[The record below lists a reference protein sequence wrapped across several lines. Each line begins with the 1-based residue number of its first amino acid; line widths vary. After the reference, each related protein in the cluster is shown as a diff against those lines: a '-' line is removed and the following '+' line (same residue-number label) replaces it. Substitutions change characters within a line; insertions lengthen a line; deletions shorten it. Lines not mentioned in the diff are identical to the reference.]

1 MKINFKQ
8 PKYVIPLII
17 LPFVIFGFF
26 IFDGTMKTKPEAN
39 NKERIDG
46 MNTNMPGVDTTISKG
61 EIKDKFSA
69 YQQAFKNVTD
79 QSAMGEIDQKNTGIQ
94 GLGYESSYSSED
106 RQRLEA
112 QRKMDSLNQALQ
124 FGQEKVQAKIA
135 QYNKGGG
142 FGNNGGRRNGYGRS
156 AGLISA
162 GENESGDPLLNKLLK
177 MQQQKTKKDDESRS
191 ANEEDPGSYD
201 SQMKVFRDQMK
212 YMDSLNQ
219 GSGGNGLIAKKEGK
233 NKSSHTRNFNPDA
246 DTSFKP
252 LPIVSASLRKQ
263 NVFNTVRNFNEDD
276 NNIAAM
282 IDQDV
287 KATLGSRV
295 RIRLLK
301 DMYVGDYL
309 IKRGTYIYGV
319 VTGFQKQ
326 RVNISIAQILYNN
339 TSLPVKIDLFDNDG
353 YLGLYVPGSNFREFS
368 KEIGTQATQGLSRVA
383 TPDNSDIK
391 MNMLSQVF
399 NTTTTTL
406 SSLIKKDKAF
416 LKYNYIVYLKDN
428 KTTSND

>member
-26 IFDGTMKTKPEAN
+26 IFGGKTKADKKDTVNE
-39 NKERIDG
+39 KVEG
-46 MNTNMPGVDTTISKG
+46 FNTNMPGVDTSISKG
-61 EIKDKFSA
+61 EIKDKFQA

-79 QSAMGEIDQKNTGIQ
+79 QSAMGDIDSKNTGVQ
-94 GLGYESSYSSED
+94 GLNYESSYSSAD
-106 RQRLEA
+106 KQRLEA
-112 QRKMDSLNQALQ
+112 QGKMDSLNEVLHL
-124 FGQEKVQAKIA
+124 GQSKIQSKIA
-135 QYNKGGG
+135 QYDRGGG
-142 FGNNGGRRNGYGRS
+142 FGGVASSTKRNSGGYLSNDNSGS
-156 AGLISA
+156 A
-162 GENESGDPLLNKLLK
+162 DPVLNRLLK
-177 MQQQKTKKDDESRS
+177 MQQPDSRQQQPQS
-191 ANEEDPGSYD
+191 GGDEDPGSYD
-201 SQMKVFRDQMK
+201 SQMRVFREQMK
-212 YMDSLNQ
+212 YMDSLQQTN
-219 GSGGNGLIAKKEGK
+219 GSSGTIAKNGM
-233 NKSSHTRNFNPDA
+233 KSKPYTKNFNPGA
-246 DTSFKP
+246 DISFKP
-252 LPIVSASLRKQ
+252 LPITSASLKTKS
-263 NVFNTVRNFNEDD
+263 NFNTVRNFNDD
-276 NNIAAM
+276 DDNIAAM

-309 IKRGTYIYGV
+309 IKRGAYIYGV

-339 TSLPVKIDLFDNDG
+339 TSLPVKIDLFDSDG

-368 KEIGTQATQGLSRVA
+368 KEIGTQGTQGLSQVV
-383 TPDNSDIK
+383 TPDNSDLK
-391 MNMLSQVF
+391 MSMLSKLF

-406 SSLIKKDKAF
+406 SNLIKKDKAF

-428 KTTSND
+428 RTSSND

>member
-17 LPFVIFGFF
+17 LPFLTLGFF
-26 IFDGTMKTKPEAN
+26 IFGGKINPDQKAITNEKIEGF
-39 NKERIDG
+39 
-46 MNTNMPGVDTTISKG
+46 NTNMPGVDTTISKG

-79 QSAMGEIDQKNTGIQ
+79 QSAMLDMDRPSVGVQ
-94 GLGYESSYSSED
+94 GFDYESSYSSADKE
-106 RQRLEA
+106 RLEA
-112 QRKMDSLNQALQ
+112 QRKMDSLNQVLK
-124 FGQEKVQAKIA
+124 FGQSKIQGKIA
-135 QYNKGGG
+135 EYNRSGG
-142 FGNNGGRRNGYGRS
+142 FGESGQTTKRNTRGYLS
-156 AGLISA
+156 NES
-162 GENESGDPLLNKLLK
+162 ESGDPLLNKLLK
-177 MQQQKTKKDDESRS
+177 MQQQDSRQQRS
-191 ANEEDPGSYD
+191 NATSDNENEDPGSYD
-201 SQMKVFRDQMK
+201 SQMRVFHEQMK
-212 YMDSLNQ
+212 YVDSMQ
-219 GSGGNGLIAKKEGK
+219 RASGGTNSDDKNETKRKSFAKE
-233 NKSSHTRNFNPDA
+233 FNPKK

-252 LPIVSASLRKQ
+252 LPITSATSRRQ
-263 NVFNTVRNFNEDD
+263 SVFNTVRNFEDEDD
-276 NNIAAM
+276 NIAAM

-287 KATLGSRV
+287 KVTLGSRV

-301 DMYVGDYL
+301 DMYIGDHL

-368 KEIGTQATQGLSRVA
+368 KEIGTQATQGLSQVA
-383 TPDNSDIK
+383 TPDNSDVR
-391 MNMLSQVF
+391 MNMLSQLF

-428 KTTSND
+428 KTLID

>member
-17 LPFVIFGFF
+17 LPFLIFGFF
-26 IFDGTMKTKPEAN
+26 VLGGKMNADQ
-39 NKERIDG
+39 KEIPNEKFEG
-46 MNTNMPGVDTTISKG
+46 INTNMPGVDTSISKG

-79 QSAMGEIDQKNTGIQ
+79 QSAMGDMVKPGSGVQ
-94 GLGYESSYSSED
+94 GFDYASSYTLADE
-106 RQRLEA
+106 QRLEA
-112 QRKMDSLNQALQ
+112 QRKMDSLNQVLK
-124 FGQEKVQAKIA
+124 FGQSKIQNKIA
-135 QYNKGGG
+135 QYNRSGG
-142 FGNNGGRRNGYGRS
+142 FDEYRQIIERNSTDDYSSDNNE
-156 AGLISA
+156 A
-162 GENESGDPLLNKLLK
+162 GELLLNKLLK
-177 MQQQKTKKDDESRS
+177 KQPQDSKPTLNND
-191 ANEEDPGSYD
+191 NENPGSYE
-201 SQMKVFRDQMK
+201 SQMRVFHEQMK
-212 YMDSLNQ
+212 YLDSIQHAN
-219 GSGGNGLIAKKEGK
+219 EVPTTDGK
-233 NKSSHTRNFNPDA
+233 NLGKQNTFNKDFNPKK

-252 LPIVSASLRKQ
+252 LSISSAMAKEQ
-263 NVFNTVRNFNEDD
+263 NVFNTVRNFEDD
-276 NNIAAM
+276 EDNITAM

-326 RVNISIAQILYNN
+326 RVNISFAQVFYNN
-339 TSLPVKIDLFDNDG
+339 NSLPVKIDLFDNDG

-368 KEIGTQATQGLSRVA
+368 KEIGTQATQGLSQVT
-383 TPDNSDIK
+383 TPDNSDVK
-391 MNMLSQVF
+391 MNMLSKLF

-406 SSLIKKDKAF
+406 SNLIKKDKAF

-428 KTTSND
+428 KTSNN

>member
-26 IFDGTMKTKPEAN
+26 IFGGKTKEDTKDKN
-39 NKERIDG
+39 HEKVEG
-46 MNTNMPGVDTTISKG
+46 FNTNMPGVDTNITKG

-79 QSAMGEIDQKNTGIQ
+79 QSAIGDIDQKNTGVQ
-94 GLGYESSYSSED
+94 GLNYESSYSSED
-106 RQRLEA
+106 KQRLEA
-112 QRKMDSLNQALQ
+112 QRKMDSLNVVLHL
-124 FGQEKVQAKIA
+124 GQSKIQSKIA
-135 QYNKGGG
+135 QYDRGGG
-142 FGNNGGRRNGYGRS
+142 FGAVGGSTRSNSGRYLS
-156 AGLISA
+156 TDNS
-162 GENESGDPLLNKLLK
+162 ESGDPLLNKLLK
-177 MQQQKTKKDDESRS
+177 LQQQDGRQRETKSSSD
-191 ANEEDPGSYD
+191 EDPGSYD
-201 SQMKVFRDQMK
+201 SQMRVFREQMK
-212 YMDSLNQ
+212 YMDSLQQTN
-219 GSGGNGLIAKKEGK
+219 GSSGAIAKYGT
-233 NKSSHTRNFNPDA
+233 KSKPYTKNFNPGA

-252 LPIVSASLRKQ
+252 LPITSASLKRES
-263 NVFNTVRNFNEDD
+263 NFNTVRNFNEDD
-276 NNIAAM
+276 DNIVAM

-309 IKRGTYIYGV
+309 IKRGAYIYGV

-326 RVNISIAQILYNN
+326 RVNISIAQILYND
-339 TSLPVKIDLFDNDG
+339 TSLPVKIDLFDSDG

-368 KEIGTQATQGLSRVA
+368 KEIGTQATQGLSQVA
-383 TPDNSDIK
+383 TPDNSDVK
-391 MNMLSQVF
+391 TNLLSQVF

-406 SSLIKKDKAF
+406 SNLIKKDKAF
-416 LKYNYIVYLKDN
+416 LKYNYIVFLKDN
-428 KTTSND
+428 KTSQNQ

>member
-17 LPFVIFGFF
+17 LPFLIFGFF
-26 IFDGTMKTKPEAN
+26 VLGGKMNVDQ
-39 NKERIDG
+39 KEIPNEKFEG
-46 MNTNMPGVDTTISKG
+46 INTNMPGVDTSISKG

-79 QSAMGEIDQKNTGIQ
+79 QSAIGDMVKPGSGVQ
-94 GLGYESSYSSED
+94 GFDYASSYTLADE
-106 RQRLEA
+106 QRLEA
-112 QRKMDSLNQALQ
+112 QRKMDSLNQVLK
-124 FGQEKVQAKIA
+124 FGQSKIQSKIA
-135 QYNKGGG
+135 QYNRSGG
-142 FGNNGGRRNGYGRS
+142 FD
-156 AGLISA
+156 
-162 GENESGDPLLNKLLK
+162 ESGQTTGRNSGDDYLSDNNETRELLLNKLLK
-177 MQQQKTKKDDESRS
+177 KQQQDSKPTINND
-191 ANEEDPGSYD
+191 NENPGSYE
-201 SQMKVFRDQMK
+201 SQMRVFHEQMK
-212 YMDSLNQ
+212 YVDSMQRAN
-219 GSGGNGLIAKKEGK
+219 EVPTTDGK
-233 NKSSHTRNFNPDA
+233 NESKHNTFNKDFNPKK

-252 LPIVSASLRKQ
+252 LPISSSNAIRQ
-263 NVFNTVRNFNEDD
+263 NVFNTVRNFENDKD
-276 NNIAAM
+276 NVTAM

-326 RVNISIAQILYNN
+326 RVNISIAQVLYNS

-368 KEIGTQATQGLSRVA
+368 KEIGTQATQGLSQVT
-383 TPDNSDIK
+383 TPDNSDVK
-391 MNMLSQVF
+391 MNMLSKLF

-406 SSLIKKDKAF
+406 SNLIKKDKAF
-416 LKYNYIVYLKDN
+416 LKYNYIVFLKDN
-428 KTTSND
+428 KTSNN

>member
-17 LPFVIFGFF
+17 LSFLIFGFF
-26 IFDGTMKTKPEAN
+26 VLGGKMNADQKKIPEEKAQG
-39 NKERIDG
+39 I
-46 MNTNMPGVDTTISKG
+46 NTNMPGVDTSISKG

-79 QSAMGEIDQKNTGIQ
+79 QSAMGDMDKPGEGVQ
-94 GLGYESSYSSED
+94 GFDYESSYSSSDKE
-106 RQRLEA
+106 RLEA
-112 QRKMDSLNQALQ
+112 QRKMDSLNQVLK
-124 FGQEKVQAKIA
+124 FGQSKIQSKIA
-135 QYNKGGG
+135 QYNRSGG
-142 FGNNGGRRNGYGRS
+142 F
-156 AGLISA
+156 
-162 GENESGDPLLNKLLK
+162 
-177 MQQQKTKKDDESRS
+177 DESRYKAQINSADDYLS
-191 ANEEDPGSYD
+191 ANNETRESLHNKLSNKQQQDSKPTFNDDNENPDSYE
-201 SQMKVFRDQMK
+201 SQMRVFHEQMK
-212 YMDSLNQ
+212 YLDSMQ
-219 GSGGNGLIAKKEGK
+219 HANGVSATDGKHEAKHNTFNKE
-233 NKSSHTRNFNPDA
+233 FNPKK

-252 LPIVSASLRKQ
+252 LPISSVTAKKQ
-263 NVFNTVRNFNEDD
+263 NVFNTVRNFEDD
-276 NNIAAM
+276 DDNIVAM

-326 RVNISIAQILYNN
+326 RVNISIAQVLYNN
-339 TSLPVKIDLFDNDG
+339 NSLPVKINLFDNDG

-368 KEIGTQATQGLSRVA
+368 KEIGTQATQGLSQVI
-383 TPDNSDIK
+383 TPDNSDVK
-391 MNMLSQVF
+391 MNMLRQLF

-416 LKYNYIVYLKDN
+416 LKYNYIVYLKDD
-428 KTTSND
+428 KTSNN

>member
-8 PKYVIPLII
+8 PKYVIPLIS
-17 LPFVIFGFF
+17 LPFLMLGFF
-26 IFDGTMKTKPEAN
+26 IFGGKINSDQKVTKNE
-39 NKERIDG
+39 KVEG
-46 MNTNMPGVDTTISKG
+46 LNTNMPGVDTSISKG

-79 QSAMGEIDQKNTGIQ
+79 QSAMADMDKPGTGIQ
-94 GLGYESSYSSED
+94 GNDYESSYSSADKE
-106 RQRLEA
+106 RLDA
-112 QRKMDSLNQALQ
+112 QRKMDSLNQVLH
-124 FGQEKVQAKIA
+124 FGQNKIQDKIA
-135 QYNKGGG
+135 QYNRSGG
-142 FGNNGGRRNGYGRS
+142 FAEAEQTKGRNSEGYLPDNS
-156 AGLISA
+156 
-162 GENESGDPLLNKLLK
+162 ESGDSLLNKLLK
-177 MQQQKTKKDDESRS
+177 MRQQDNNQNQKTPGID
-191 ANEEDPGSYD
+191 NEDGGSYD
-201 SQMKVFRDQMK
+201 TQMRVFHEQMK
-212 YMDSLNQ
+212 YMDSMQHVTGQAGDANK
-219 GSGGNGLIAKKEGK
+219 NDANPKAYTKE
-233 NKSSHTRNFNPDA
+233 FNPKS

-252 LPIVSASLRKQ
+252 LPITSATAGKQ
-263 NVFNTVRNFNEDD
+263 SEFNTVRNFDD
-276 NNIAAM
+276 DNNNIAAM

-309 IKRGTYIYGV
+309 IKRGAYIYGV

-326 RVNISIAQILYNN
+326 RVNISVAQVLYNN

-368 KEIGTQATQGLSRVA
+368 KEIGTQATQGLSQVA
-383 TPDNSDIK
+383 TPDNSDVK
-391 MNMLSQVF
+391 MNMLSQLF

-406 SSLIKKDKAF
+406 STLIRKDKAF

-428 KTTSND
+428 KASSND

>member
-17 LPFVIFGFF
+17 LPFLIFGFF
-26 IFDGTMKTKPEAN
+26 IFGGKTKADKKDTVAE
-39 NKERIDG
+39 KVEG
-46 MNTNMPGVDTTISKG
+46 FNTNMPGVDTSISKG
-61 EIKDKFSA
+61 EIKDKFQA

-79 QSAMGEIDQKNTGIQ
+79 QSAMGDIGPENTGIQ
-94 GLGYESSYSSED
+94 GLNYESSYSSADE
-106 RQRLEA
+106 QRLEA
-112 QRKMDSLNQALQ
+112 QRKMDSLNEVLHL
-124 FGQEKVQAKIA
+124 GQSKIQSKIA
-135 QYNKGGG
+135 QYDKGGG
-142 FGNNGGRRNGYGRS
+142 FGGKTNNNSGRYLSNDK
-156 AGLISA
+156 
-162 GENESGDPLLNKLLK
+162 SGSSDPVLNRLLK
-177 MQQQKTKKDDESRS
+177 MQQEDSRQQETKSSSD
-191 ANEEDPGSYD
+191 EDPGSYD
-201 SQMKVFRDQMK
+201 SQMRVFREQMK
-212 YMDSLNQ
+212 YMDSLQ
-219 GSGGNGLIAKKEGK
+219 QTIGSNASTAKNGMKRKPYTK
-233 NKSSHTRNFNPDA
+233 NFNPGA
-246 DTSFKP
+246 DTSFTP
-252 LPIVSASLRKQ
+252 LPITSASLKRES
-263 NVFNTVRNFNEDD
+263 NFNTVRNFNDD
-276 NNIAAM
+276 DDNIAAM

-339 TSLPVKIDLFDNDG
+339 TSLPVKIDLFDSDG

-368 KEIGTQATQGLSRVA
+368 KEIGTQGTQGLSQVV

-391 MNMLSQVF
+391 MSMLSKVF

-406 SSLIKKDKAF
+406 SNLIKKDKAF
-416 LKYNYIVYLKDN
+416 LKYNYIVFLKDN
-428 KTTSND
+428 KTTTNE

>member
-17 LPFVIFGFF
+17 LPFLIFGFF
-26 IFDGTMKTKPEAN
+26 VLGGKMNADQ
-39 NKERIDG
+39 KEIPNEKFEG
-46 MNTNMPGVDTTISKG
+46 INTNMPGVDTSISKG

-79 QSAMGEIDQKNTGIQ
+79 QSAMGDMVKPGSGVQ
-94 GLGYESSYSSED
+94 GFDYASSYTLADE
-106 RQRLEA
+106 QRLEA
-112 QRKMDSLNQALQ
+112 QRKMDSLNQVLK
-124 FGQEKVQAKIA
+124 FGQSKIQSKIA
-135 QYNKGGG
+135 QYNRSGG
-142 FGNNGGRRNGYGRS
+142 FD
-156 AGLISA
+156 
-162 GENESGDPLLNKLLK
+162 ESGQTTGRNSGDDYLSDNNETRELLLNKLLK
-177 MQQQKTKKDDESRS
+177 KQQQDSKPTINND
-191 ANEEDPGSYD
+191 NENPGSYE
-201 SQMKVFRDQMK
+201 SQMRVFHEQMK
-212 YMDSLNQ
+212 YLDSMQ
-219 GSGGNGLIAKKEGK
+219 HANGKTDTDNKNVGK
-233 NKSSHTRNFNPDA
+233 YQTFNKDFNPKK

-252 LPIVSASLRKQ
+252 LPISSVNAKGQ
-263 NVFNTVRNFNEDD
+263 NVFNTVRNFEDD
-276 NNIAAM
+276 DDNIAAM

-309 IKRGTYIYGV
+309 IIRGTYIYGV

-326 RVNISIAQILYNN
+326 RVNISIAQVLYNN

-368 KEIGTQATQGLSRVA
+368 KEIGTQATQGLSQVA
-383 TPDNSDIK
+383 TPDNSDVK
-391 MNMLSQVF
+391 MSMLSQLF

-416 LKYNYIVYLKDN
+416 LKYNYIVYLKDDR
-428 KTTSND
+428 TSNN

>member
-17 LPFVIFGFF
+17 LPFLIFGFF
-26 IFDGTMKTKPEAN
+26 VLGGKMNADQKVIPDEKFEG
-39 NKERIDG
+39 I
-46 MNTNMPGVDTTISKG
+46 NTNMPGVDTSISKG

-79 QSAMGEIDQKNTGIQ
+79 QSAMGDMVKLGSGVQ
-94 GLGYESSYSSED
+94 GYDYASSYTLAD
-106 RQRLEA
+106 KQRLEA
-112 QRKMDSLNQALQ
+112 QRKMDSLNQVLK
-124 FGQEKVQAKIA
+124 FGQSKIQTQIA
-135 QYNKGGG
+135 QYNSSGG
-142 FGNNGGRRNGYGRS
+142 FDESGETTERNS
-156 AGLISA
+156 ADDYLPNK
-162 GENESGDPLLNKLLK
+162 NESGELLLNKLLK
-177 MQQQKTKKDDESRS
+177 KQQQDSKPTFNND
-191 ANEEDPGSYD
+191 NENPGSYE
-201 SQMKVFRDQMK
+201 SQMRVFHEQMRYLDSMQHTNEVPTTNSKSEAK
-212 YMDSLNQ
+212 Y
-219 GSGGNGLIAKKEGK
+219 KTF
-233 NKSSHTRNFNPDA
+233 NKDFNPKK

-252 LPIVSASLRKQ
+252 LPISSSNAKGQ
-263 NVFNTVRNFNEDD
+263 NVFNTVRNFEDD
-276 NNIAAM
+276 DDNIATM

-326 RVNISIAQILYNN
+326 RVNISIAQVLYNQ

-368 KEIGTQATQGLSRVA
+368 KEIGTQATQGLSQVA
-383 TPDNSDIK
+383 TPDNSNVK
-391 MNMLSQVF
+391 MNILSRLF

-406 SSLIKKDKAF
+406 SNLIKNDKAF

-428 KTTSND
+428 RTSNY

>member
-17 LPFVIFGFF
+17 LPFLIFGFF
-26 IFDGTMKTKPEAN
+26 VLGGKMNADEKAVH
-39 NKERIDG
+39 ERKVEGI
-46 MNTNMPGVDTTISKG
+46 NTDMPGVDSSISKG

-79 QSAMGEIDQKNTGIQ
+79 QSAMGDMAKPESGDPDFD
-94 GLGYESSYSSED
+94 YSSSYTIADE
-106 RQRLEA
+106 QRLEA
-112 QRKMDSLNQALQ
+112 QRKMDSLNKVLQ
-124 FGQEKVQAKIA
+124 FGQNNIQGKIA
-135 QYNKGGG
+135 EYNRSGG
-142 FGNNGGRRNGYGRS
+142 FD
-156 AGLISA
+156 
-162 GENESGDPLLNKLLK
+162 ESGYTTGRNSTDDYLSDNNETEDIRLNNLLK
-177 MQQQKTKKDDESRS
+177 KQQQDSKPTF
-191 ANEEDPGSYD
+191 NEDNENPGSYE
-201 SQMKVFRDQMK
+201 SQMRVFHEQMK
-212 YMDSLNQ
+212 YVDSMQ
-219 GSGGNGLIAKKEGK
+219 HANGVATTNGKQEAKHNTFSKD
-233 NKSSHTRNFNPDA
+233 FNPKK

-252 LPIVSASLRKQ
+252 LSISSANAKGQ
-263 NVFNTVRNFNEDD
+263 NVFNTVRNFEDD
-276 NNIAAM
+276 DDNIAAM

-326 RVNISIAQILYNN
+326 RVNISIAQVLYNN

-368 KEIGTQATQGLSRVA
+368 KEIGTQATQGLSQVV
-383 TPDNSDIK
+383 TPDNSNVR
-391 MNMLSQVF
+391 MNMLSQLF

-416 LKYNYIVYLKDN
+416 LKYNYIVFLKDN
-428 KTTSND
+428 KISNN

>member
-26 IFDGTMKTKPEAN
+26 IFGGKTKEDTKDKN
-39 NKERIDG
+39 HEKVEG
-46 MNTNMPGVDTTISKG
+46 FNTNMPGVDTNITKG

-79 QSAMGEIDQKNTGIQ
+79 QSAMGDIDQKNTGVQ
-94 GLGYESSYSSED
+94 DLNYESSYSSD
-106 RQRLEA
+106 SSADKQRLEA
-112 QRKMDSLNQALQ
+112 QRKMDSLNEVLHL
-124 FGQEKVQAKIA
+124 GQSKIQSKIA
-135 QYNKGGG
+135 QYDKGGG
-142 FGNNGGRRNGYGRS
+142 FGGTTKNNSGRYLSND
-156 AGLISA
+156 
-162 GENESGDPLLNKLLK
+162 NSGSSDPVLNRLLK
-177 MQQQKTKKDDESRS
+177 MQQQDSRQQETKSSTD
-191 ANEEDPGSYD
+191 EDPGSYD
-201 SQMKVFRDQMK
+201 SQMRVFREQMK
-212 YMDSLNQ
+212 YMDSLQQTN
-219 GSGGNGLIAKKEGK
+219 GSSGAIAK
-233 NKSSHTRNFNPDA
+233 NRMKSKPYTKNFNPGA

-252 LPIVSASLRKQ
+252 LPITSASLKRES
-263 NVFNTVRNFNEDD
+263 NFNTVWNFNEDD
-276 NNIAAM
+276 DNIVAM

-309 IKRGTYIYGV
+309 IKRGAYIYGV

-326 RVNISIAQILYNN
+326 RVNISIAQILFNN
-339 TSLPVKIDLFDNDG
+339 TSLPVKIDLFDSDG

-368 KEIGTQATQGLSRVA
+368 KEIGTQATQGLSQVA
-383 TPDNSDIK
+383 TPDNSDVK
-391 MNMLSQVF
+391 TNLLSQVF

-406 SSLIKKDKAF
+406 SNLIKKDKAF
-416 LKYNYIVYLKDN
+416 LKYNYIVFLKDN
-428 KTTSND
+428 KTSQNQ

>member
-17 LPFVIFGFF
+17 LPFLTLSFF
-26 IFDGTMKTKPEAN
+26 IFGGKMKADQKVTTNEKAE
-39 NKERIDG
+39 G
-46 MNTNMPGVDTTISKG
+46 FNTNMPGVDTNISKG

-69 YQQAFKNVTD
+69 YQEAFKNVTD
-79 QSAMGEIDQKNTGIQ
+79 QSAMADMDKPGSGVEGID
-94 GLGYESSYSSED
+94 YESSYSSADKE
-106 RQRLEA
+106 RLEA
-112 QRKMDSLNQALQ
+112 QRKMDSLSEVLK
-124 FGQEKVQAKIA
+124 FGQSKIQSKIA
-135 QYNKGGG
+135 EYNRSGG
-142 FGNNGGRRNGYGRS
+142 FGDFKRIRGNSGDGFLPDG
-156 AGLISA
+156 
-162 GENESGDPLLNKLLK
+162 NESREFLLNKLLK
-177 MQQQKTKKDDESRS
+177 KQQQESGQQDS
-191 ANEEDPGSYD
+191 KQTFNNDNESPDSYD
-201 SQMKVFRDQMK
+201 SQMRVFHEQMK
-212 YMDSLNQ
+212 YVDSMQ
-219 GSGGNGLIAKKEGK
+219 HANGATTENNKNEIKHKSYAKE
-233 NKSSHTRNFNPDA
+233 FNPGK

-252 LPIVSASLRKQ
+252 LPITSTNAKRESI
-263 NVFNTVRNFNEDD
+263 FNTVRNFEDEDD
-276 NNIAAM
+276 NISAM

-301 DMYVGDYL
+301 DMYVGNYL
-309 IKRGTYIYGV
+309 IKRGTYMYGV

-339 TSLPVKIDLFDNDG
+339 TSLPVKINLFDNDG

-383 TPDNSDIK
+383 TPDNSDVK
-391 MNMLSQVF
+391 MNMLSQIF

-406 SSLIKKDKAF
+406 SRLIKKDKAF

-428 KTTSND
+428 KTSLNN

>member
-17 LPFVIFGFF
+17 LPFLTLGFF
-26 IFDGTMKTKPEAN
+26 IFGGKITADQKVIAN
-39 NKERIDG
+39 KKVEGI
-46 MNTNMPGVDTTISKG
+46 NTNMPGVDTSISKG

-79 QSAMGEIDQKNTGIQ
+79 QSAMSDIDKPGAGVQGID
-94 GLGYESSYSSED
+94 YESSYSAAD
-106 RQRLEA
+106 RERLEA
-112 QRKMDSLNQALQ
+112 QRKMDSLNQVLR
-124 FGQEKVQAKIA
+124 FGQAKMQNKIA
-135 QYNKGGG
+135 QYNRSGG
-142 FGNNGGRRNGYGRS
+142 FGESGQTRTRNNDSYLSSN
-156 AGLISA
+156 
-162 GENESGDPLLNKLLK
+162 NESGDPLLNKLLK
-177 MQQQKTKKDDESRS
+177 MQQQDSLQQQSKATPGKD
-191 ANEEDPGSYD
+191 NEDQGSYD
-201 SQMKVFRDQMK
+201 NQMRVFHEQMK
-212 YMDSLNQ
+212 YMDSMQHAN
-219 GSGGNGLIAKKEGK
+219 GGESEAGK
-233 NKSSHTRNFNPDA
+233 NGIKHKLYAKEFNPEK
-246 DTSFKP
+246 DTSNKP
-252 LPIVSASLRKQ
+252 LPISSTTARGQS
-263 NVFNTVRNFNEDD
+263 VFNTVRNFDDD
-276 NNIAAM
+276 NDNIAAM

-326 RVNISIAQILYNN
+326 RVNISVAQVLYNN

-368 KEIGTQATQGLSRVA
+368 KEIGTQATQGLSQVV
-383 TPDNSDIK
+383 TPDNSDVK
-391 MNMLSQVF
+391 MNMLSQIF

-406 SSLIKKDKAF
+406 SSLIRKDKAF

-428 KTTSND
+428 KTSSND

>member
-17 LPFVIFGFF
+17 LPFLTLGFF
-26 IFDGTMKTKPEAN
+26 IFGGK
-39 NKERIDG
+39 
-46 MNTNMPGVDTTISKG
+46 MNLDQKVITTEKAEGLNANMPGVDTSISKG

-79 QSAMGEIDQKNTGIQ
+79 QSAMSDMDKPGKGIQ
-94 GLGYESSYSSED
+94 GFDYESSYSSADKE
-106 RQRLEA
+106 RLEA
-112 QRKMDSLNQALQ
+112 QRKMDSLNQVLK
-124 FGQEKVQAKIA
+124 FGQNKIQSKIA
-135 QYNKGGG
+135 EYNRSGG
-142 FGNNGGRRNGYGRS
+142 FGESGQASSRNAKGYLS
-156 AGLISA
+156 N
-162 GENESGDPLLNKLLK
+162 ENDSGDPLLNKLLQ
-177 MQQQKTKKDDESRS
+177 MQQQDSRQQRREEAPDKDSEN
-191 ANEEDPGSYD
+191 AGSYNN
-201 SQMKVFRDQMK
+201 QMRVFHEQMK
-212 YMDSLNQ
+212 YVDSMQRANG
-219 GSGGNGLIAKKEGK
+219 GSNVDDKKETK
-233 NKSSHTRNFNPDA
+233 RNSFAKEFNPKK

-252 LPIVSASLRKQ
+252 LPITSANARKQ
-263 NVFNTVRNFNEDD
+263 NIFNTVRNFEED
-276 NNIAAM
+276 NNYIAAM

-287 KATLGSRV
+287 KVTLGSRV

-309 IKRGTYIYGV
+309 IKRGAYIYGV

-326 RVNISIAQILYNN
+326 RVNISIAQVLYNN

-368 KEIGTQATQGLSRVA
+368 KEIGTQATQGLSQVA
-383 TPDNSDIK
+383 TPDNSDVR
-391 MNMLSQVF
+391 MNMLSQLF

-428 KTTSND
+428 KTSNN

>member
-17 LPFVIFGFF
+17 LPFLIFGFF
-26 IFDGTMKTKPEAN
+26 IFGGKTKADKKDTVAE
-39 NKERIDG
+39 KVEG
-46 MNTNMPGVDTTISKG
+46 FNTNMPGVDTSISKG
-61 EIKDKFSA
+61 EIKDKFTA

-79 QSAMGEIDQKNTGIQ
+79 QSAMSDMEKTNAGVR
-94 GLGYESSYSSED
+94 GLDYESSYSSADKE
-106 RQRLEA
+106 RLEA
-112 QRKMDSLNQALQ
+112 QRKMDSLNQVLKFRQ
-124 FGQEKVQAKIA
+124 SKIQDQIA
-135 QYNKGGG
+135 QYNQTRG
-142 FGNNGGRRNGYGRS
+142 FGQPEQPNRKRFTGYLS
-156 AGLISA
+156 DK
-162 GENESGDPLLNKLLK
+162 NESGNQNPSGLLR
-177 MQQQKTKKDDESRS
+177 MQQQENEQQDSKPTFNTDNES
-191 ANEEDPGSYD
+191 PGSYE
-201 SQMKVFRDQMK
+201 SQMRVFHEQMR
-212 YMDSLNQ
+212 YLDSLQ
-219 GSGGNGLIAKKEGK
+219 HAKGEVNEVNKNSINRKSFAKE
-233 NKSSHTRNFNPDA
+233 FNPQK
-246 DTSFKP
+246 DTFIKP
-252 LPIVSASLRKQ
+252 LPISSASIRRQ
-263 NVFNTVRNFNEDD
+263 SIFNTVRNFGDD
-276 NNIAAM
+276 NDNIAAM

-301 DMYVGDYL
+301 DMYIGDHL
-309 IKRGTYIYGV
+309 IKRGAYIYGL

-368 KEIGTQATQGLSRVA
+368 KEIGTQATQGLSQVA
-383 TPDNSDIK
+383 TPDNSDVK
-391 MNMLSQVF
+391 MNKLSQLF

-428 KTTSND
+428 KSSND

>member
-17 LPFVIFGFF
+17 LPFLTLGFF
-26 IFDGTMKTKPEAN
+26 IFGGKVKSDQKVMTNEKVEGF
-39 NKERIDG
+39 
-46 MNTNMPGVDTTISKG
+46 NTNMPGVDTNISKG

-79 QSAMGEIDQKNTGIQ
+79 QSAMSDMEKPNAGVQ
-94 GLGYESSYSSED
+94 GLDYESSYSLAD
-106 RQRLEA
+106 KKRLEA
-112 QRKMDSLNQALQ
+112 QRKMDSLNQVLK
-124 FGQEKVQAKIA
+124 FGQSKIQGKIA
-135 QYNKGGG
+135 EYNRSGG
-142 FGNNGGRRNGYGRS
+142 FGESTRLTRRNTGGYLS
-156 AGLISA
+156 N
-162 GENESGDPLLNKLLK
+162 ENESDDPLLNKLLK
-177 MQQQKTKKDDESRS
+177 MQQQDSRQQRS
-191 ANEEDPGSYD
+191 NATPGNSDEDPASYD
-201 SQMKVFRDQMK
+201 NQMRVFHEQMK
-212 YMDSLNQ
+212 YVDSMQRANG
-219 GSGGNGLIAKKEGK
+219 GSNEDNKNGTKGKPYEKK
-233 NKSSHTRNFNPDA
+233 FNPNK

-252 LPIVSASLRKQ
+252 LPITSANARKQ
-263 NVFNTVRNFNEDD
+263 SVFNTVRNFEEDN

-309 IKRGTYIYGV
+309 IKRGAYIYGV

-326 RVNISIAQILYNN
+326 RVNISISQVLYNN
-339 TSLPVKIDLFDNDG
+339 ISLPVKIDLFDNDG

-368 KEIGTQATQGLSRVA
+368 KEIGTQATQGLSQVA
-383 TPDNSDIK
+383 TPDNSDVR
-391 MNMLSQVF
+391 MNMLSQLF

-428 KTTSND
+428 KTSID

>member
-17 LPFVIFGFF
+17 LPFLIFGFF
-26 IFDGTMKTKPEAN
+26 IFGGKTKADKKDAVAE
-39 NKERIDG
+39 KVEG
-46 MNTNMPGVDTTISKG
+46 FNTNMPGVDTSISKG

-79 QSAMGEIDQKNTGIQ
+79 QSAMGDIGQKNTRVQ
-94 GLGYESSYSSED
+94 GLNYESSYSLED
-106 RQRLEA
+106 KQRLEA
-112 QRKMDSLNQALQ
+112 QRKMDSLNEALHL
-124 FGQEKVQAKIA
+124 GQSKIQNKIA
-135 QYNKGGG
+135 QYEKGGG
-142 FGNNGGRRNGYGRS
+142 FGSTTKNNSGRYLSNDNS
-156 AGLISA
+156 
-162 GENESGDPLLNKLLK
+162 ESGDPLLNKLLK
-177 MQQQKTKKDDESRS
+177 RQQQNSRQQEIKLIGDEG
-191 ANEEDPGSYD
+191 PGSYD
-201 SQMKVFRDQMK
+201 NQMRVFREQMK
-212 YMDSLNQ
+212 YMDSLQQTN
-219 GSGGNGLIAKKEGK
+219 GSSGSTAKNGM
-233 NKSSHTRNFNPDA
+233 KSKPYTKNFNPGA
-246 DTSFKP
+246 DKSFKP
-252 LPIVSASLRKQ
+252 LSITSASQKSKS
-263 NVFNTVRNFNEDD
+263 NFNTVRNFNDD
-276 NNIAAM
+276 DDNIAAM

-309 IKRGTYIYGV
+309 IKRGAYIYGV

-339 TSLPVKIDLFDNDG
+339 TSLPVKIDLFDSDG

-368 KEIGTQATQGLSRVA
+368 KEIGTQGTQGLSQVV

-391 MNMLSQVF
+391 MSMLSKLF

-406 SSLIKKDKAF
+406 SNLIKNDKAF
-416 LKYNYIVYLKDN
+416 LKYNYIVFLKDN
-428 KTTSND
+428 KTNISE